1 MAFPVSVMSL
11 GLAVNLLKSFVA
23 YACNDFGLCCCF
35 SSTRVSAILQ
45 NEVLISEDDHR
56 C

>member
-23 YACNDFGLCCCF
+23 YACSDFGLCYCF
-35 SSTRVSAILQ
+35 SSTRVLLPQPFCEMRS
-45 NEVLISEDDHR
+45 
-56 C
+56 